1 MSNRWIPNALTA
13 LNLVAGLS
21 SMLILQTGR
30 VGLSALFVV
39 FGMIIDGL
47 DGRVARWLRAESE
60 FGRILDSL
68 SDIVTFG
75 VAPAMIMYH
84 VELRHLGLVGDLV
97 AMLFPL
103 CGALRLARFHTQR
116 GPADTFIGLPIT
128 AAGGI
133 EATLALTSSALE
145 PAAMILSAATVLL
158 SLLMVSSIP
167 YPNFKRLSYPRSIFV
182 LVPLFA
188 LLIACVLRFQ
198 IVGTDV
204 LIFAVLGLYAAYGM
218 VHAIRSSI
226 GGRKHGD
233 GDMVHGTKK

>member
-1 MSNRWIPNALTA
+1 MYIRWIPNALTA

-21 SMLILQTGR
+21 SMLILQAGR
-30 VGLSALFVV
+30 AGLSALFVV

-47 DGRVARWLRAESE
+47 DGRVARWFRAESE

-68 SDIVTFG
+68 SDMVTFG

-84 VELRHLGLVGDLV
+84 EVLKHLGILGHLV
-97 AMLFPL
+97 AILFPL

-116 GPADTFIGLPIT
+116 GPSDTFIGLPIT
-128 AAGGI
+128 AAGGV
-133 EATLALTSSALE
+133 EATLALTQSAFE
-145 PAAMILSAATVLL
+145 PASILLSAATVLL

-167 YPNFKRLSYPRSIFV
+167 YPNFKRLSYPKSV
-182 LVPLFA
+182 LALVPLIA
-188 LLIACVLRFQ
+188 LLVVCILRFQ

-226 GGRKHGD
+226 VGRKGGD
-233 GDMVHGTKK
+233 GDMAHGTKK

>member
-1 MSNRWIPNALTA
+1 MYIRWIPNALTA

-21 SMLILQTGR
+21 SMLILQAGR

-75 VAPAMIMYH
+75 VAPAMIMYR
-84 VELRHLGLVGDLV
+84 VELRHLGILGDLV
-97 AMLFPL
+97 AILFPL

-128 AAGGI
+128 AAGGV
-133 EATLALTSSALE
+133 EATLALTQSAFE
-145 PAAMILSAATVLL
+145 PASIILSAATVLL

-167 YPNFKRLSYPRSIFV
+167 YPNFKRLSYPKSILV

-188 LLIACVLRFQ
+188 LLIACILRFQ

-226 GGRKHGD
+226 VARKHGD
-233 GDMVHGTKK
+233 GDMAHGTKK